1 MTELIL
7 FGPQRLDPIVRPQLD
22 RMDVGDT
29 VVSITAGWQER
40 EGEVEDM
47 AAHFDRRV
55 VDLGLHRRLDD
66 VWDQDPSLF
75 RAHRRRQ
82 DRLQTLQHLY
92 RMRLGFAVEPAR
104 KLLSRGEAD
113 DLGLVGAEQE
123 SAIDA
128 IRHLDGEHLR
138 KVRVEHGRF
147 ESEWLPSQRAAV
159 QRHRDRLAEILEG
172 ADAVAIAGG
181 HVAVLLNRMRLF
193 GLDRLLEE
201 FSAQKPIV
209 AWSAGAMALSD
220 RIVLFHDSPPQGAG
234 NAEVLDAGLGLYRG
248 IVPLPSAATRL
259 QLDDEVRVSLF
270 ARRFE
275 PDLCLP
281 LDADMWVR
289 RVGDHW
295 LAGDGGTF
303 LGHEGGLE
311 PWKAMAA

>member
-7 FGPQRLDPIVRPQLD
+7 FGPQRPDPIVRPQLD
-22 RMDVGDT
+22 RLEVGDT

-55 VDLGLHRRLDD
+55 IDLELHRRSDD

-82 DRLQTLQHLY
+82 DRLQALQRLY
-92 RMRLGFAVEPAR
+92 RMRLGFTVEPAR
-104 KLLSRGEAD
+104 KLLRRSEAD
-113 DLGLVGAEQE
+113 ELGLVGEEQE
-123 SAIDA
+123 SALDT
-128 IRHLDGEHLR
+128 IRLLDGEHLR
-138 KVRVEHGRF
+138 KVRAEHDRF
-147 ESEWLPSQRAAV
+147 ESEWRPAERDAV
-159 QRHRDRLAEILEG
+159 LRHRDRLAEILSG
-172 ADAVAIAGG
+172 ADALAIAGG

-193 GLDRLLEE
+193 GLGELLED
-201 FSAQKPIV
+201 FLAKKPIV

-234 NAEVLDAGLGLYRG
+234 NAEVLDAGLGLYQG
-248 IVPLPSAATRL
+248 VVPLPSARIRL
-259 QLDDEVRVSLF
+259 RLDDEVRVSLL

-275 PDLCLP
+275 PDICLP
-281 LDADMWVR
+281 LDAKMWVR
-289 RVGDHW
+289 RVGEHW
-295 LAGDGGTF
+295 FAGDGGTF

-311 PWKAMAA
+311 GWKAMAA